1 MRLYNSSRPKWTLR
15 AALPLR
21 RPRTAA
27 IGILSVLLAAAAAN
41 RLHALPCEKL
51 SALKIADTT
60 ITLASSI
67 PAGGL
72 TLPVD
77 ALRPPDPMAATAR
90 KALISSLPAFCRVV
104 AIIRPTPDSE
114 IKFELWMPLSNWNER
129 FLGVGNGAW
138 AGSIIY
144 SALANNL
151 LRGFAVASSD
161 GGHESGPFD
170 ASFAYG
176 HPEKLIDFAY
186 RAVHLMTVDA
196 KVIVGAFYASPA
208 RYSYWNGCSTGG
220 MQGLMEAQRF
230 PEDYNGIVAGDPANF
245 FTHLMFGNNWPEY
258 ATLNDPESHISKD
271 QFALLYKSMMNAC
284 DATDGIADG
293 IVSQP
298 AKCSFDPSVLECKK
312 DAATH
317 ETGDCLTPPQVEA
330 VKKMLQGVV
339 NPKTGQQV
347 FPGLEP
353 GTPLDEAAGGPNPG
367 ALTVSYFRNVLFKDV
382 SWDWHTLNFDT
393 DVDLADRADA
403 AILNATDPDLA
414 PFRQHGGKL
423 LLYHGWADP
432 HISPM
437 NTVNYYENVSSAM
450 GGPDQIHDFARLFM
464 IPGMRHCSR
473 GPGPDDFDE
482 FTVIEQWVEKGK
494 APDAILATH
503 STDGKV
509 DMSRPLCPYP
519 QVATWKGTGS
529 TSDAANFSCQL
540 AR

>member
-1 MRLYNSSRPKWTLR
+1 LRQYDSSRPRFYLR
-15 AALPLR
+15 AAFPMR

-27 IGILSVLLAAAAAN
+27 IGILFLVALAAAN
-41 RLHALPCEKL
+41 RLHASPCEKL

-60 ITLASSI
+60 IMLASSI
-67 PAGGL
+67 PVGGL
-72 TLPVD
+72 NLPVD
-77 ALRPPDPMAATAR
+77 ALRPPDPMAAASR
-90 KALISSLPAFCRVV
+90 KALIGSLPAFCRVV

-114 IKFELWMPLSNWNER
+114 IKFELWMPQSNWNER

-151 LRGFAVASSD
+151 LRGFAVASTD

-186 RAVHLMTVDA
+186 RAIHLMTVDA

-230 PEDYNGIVAGDPANF
+230 PDDYNGIVAGDPANF
-245 FTHLMFGNNWPEY
+245 FTHLMFGNIWPEY
-258 ATLNDPESHISKD
+258 STLKDPESRISPG
-271 QFALLYKSMMNAC
+271 QFDLLYKSMINAC
-284 DATDGIADG
+284 DAIDGIADG

-298 AKCSFDPSVLECKK
+298 AKCSFDPGVLECKK
-312 DAATH
+312 GAAT
-317 ETGDCLTPPQVEA
+317 ECLTPAQVEA
-330 VKKMLQGVV
+330 VRKMLQGVV
-339 NPKTGQQV
+339 NPRTGQQV

-367 ALTVSYFRNVLFKDV
+367 ALTVSYFRNVLFKDAD
-382 SWDWHTLNFDT
+382 WDWRTLNFDT

-403 AILNATDPDLA
+403 AILNATDPNLA
-414 PFRQHGGKL
+414 PFRKRGGKL

-437 NTVNYYENVSSAM
+437 NSVNYYESVGSAV
-450 GGPDQIHDFARLFM
+450 GGADKIQDFLRLFM
-464 IPGMRHCSR
+464 IPGMRHCGR

-482 FTVIEQWVEKGK
+482 FTVIEQWVEKGNP
-494 APDAILATH
+494 PDAILATH

-519 QVATWKGTGS
+519 KVAIWKGSGS
-529 TSDAANFSCQL
+529 TSDAVNFSCEL
-540 AR
+540 EK